1 MATVRADPLALE
13 QIKIFDKLKSER
25 VTNHDS
31 DYQSISDL
39 MLPQDSNITVDKLN
53 TNTDEWTQ
61 QVFDT
66 TAILSAQVFMAGLYN
81 WTTPQQQPWAGY
93 ASPKSLGDVGIDG
106 QEFWDQA
113 TEDVMAAFGRS
124 NFYSMRA
131 MACLGLGVFGT
142 DFLLFEEDEEQPGE
156 FNFRHN
162 RISTYVLEE
171 NYRGVV
177 DTTRREFKMTW
188 RQAEQM
194 FNKPKDRI
202 PEDMEKQGT
211 AGETGAQRKFQFLHC
226 IFPRDESKRLKGR
239 RDGENKPIA
248 SVYISVDFKQ
258 VIRVSG
264 YDEEPQLCPRFTKWG
279 TDTPYGFGP
288 AYVCLPEARELNYM
302 AMWMDAAA
310 EKLIDPRLLIPSN
323 LEGDVDLRAGG
334 QTIFDENVPQGMPR
348 EWASAAEYKL
358 GLEIMEQKRNA
369 IREAFL
375 VTAFKF
381 LNSQPLLDK
390 KMTAYEVSQ
399 RLAEQ
404 LQSAT
409 PAIARSEPEFIH
421 PCMRRAFGIRYRNG
435 RNDPK
440 SFYHKPPDSLMKRD
454 AEGRVLGLSMPDV
467 VVTSRFTD
475 AMKALKNR
483 SAEELMQFL
492 MPQVENLG
500 RPDILDPFD
509 LDKINTKYGLNTGI
523 DADCIRDEKGVKG
536 YMAIRQA
543 RQAQQKAA
551 AAAQLAES
559 LGKAGAGLGRSPAWL
574 QDKAQEN
581 LTGSKGRAA

>member
-1 MATVRADPLALE
+1 VKADPLANE
-13 QIKIFDKLKSER
+13 QIKIYDSLKSKR
-25 VTNHDS
+25 VSDHDN
-31 DYQSISDL
+31 DWQAISDL
-39 MLPQDSNITVDKLN
+39 MLPQDSNITVEKQN

-66 TAILSAQVFMAGLYN
+66 TAIEAGQTFMSGYYN

-93 ASPKSLGDVGIDG
+93 ASPKSLGDVGIEGD
-106 QEFWDQA
+106 EFWKRA
-113 TEDVMAAFGRS
+113 TEDVMDAFGRS

-131 MACLGLGVFGT
+131 LGCLGLGIFGT
-142 DFLLFEEDEEQPGE
+142 DFILFEEDEEAPGE

-162 RISTYVLEE
+162 RISTYVAEE
-171 NYRGVV
+171 NYKGVI
-177 DTTRREFKMTW
+177 DTTRRSFKMTY

-194 FNKPKDRI
+194 FRRAKDTI
-202 PEDMEKQGT
+202 PEDMRKQGE
-211 AGETGAQRKFQFLHC
+211 AGETGAQKKFEFLHC
-226 IFPRDESKRLKGR
+226 IFPRKESKRLKSR
-239 RDGENKPIA
+239 KDGENKPIA

-258 VIRVSG
+258 VVRISG
-264 YDEEPQLCPRFTKWG
+264 YDEECQLVPRFTKWG

-334 QTIFDENVPQGMPR
+334 QTVFDENVPDGIPR

-358 GLEIMEQKRNA
+358 GLEIMEQKREA
-369 IREAFL
+369 IRSSFL
-375 VTAFKF
+375 TNAFKF

-390 KMTAYEVSQ
+390 RMTAYEISQ

-409 PAIARSEPEFIH
+409 PSIARSETEFTR
-421 PCMRRAFGIRYRNG
+421 PCMRRAFAIRYRNG
-435 RNDPK
+435 KGNPK
-440 SFYHKPPDSLMKRD
+440 SIYHKVPDALMTTVNGVR
-454 AEGRVLGLSMPDV
+454 GLAMPDV
-467 VVTSRFTD
+467 VVTSRFSD

-492 MPQVENLG
+492 MPQVETFQ
-500 RPDILDPFD
+500 RPDLLDPFD
-509 LDKINTKYGLNTGI
+509 LDVLNTRYGLNTGI
-523 DADCIRDEKGVKG
+523 DPDVIRDEKGAKG
-536 YMAIRQA
+536 YAAIRQK
-543 RQAQQKAA
+543 RNAQQM
-551 AAAQLAES
+551 AAQAAQQAKD
-559 LGKAGAGLGRSPAWL
+559 LGAAGKGLGGSPQWL
-574 QDKAQEN
+574 QQQAEETLNK
-581 LTGSKGRAA
+581 KGRAA

>member
-1 MATVRADPLALE
+1 MASERSDPLALE
-13 QIKIFDKLKSER
+13 QIKIYDALKSKR
-25 VTNHDS
+25 VSDHDN
-31 DYQSISDL
+31 DWQGISDL
-39 MLPQDSNITVDKLN
+39 GLPQDSNITVDKLN

-66 TAILSAQVFMAGLYN
+66 TMIQAGQTFMAGLFN
-81 WTTPQQQPWAGY
+81 WTTPEQQPWAGF

-106 QEFWDQA
+106 QEFWAAA
-113 TEDVMAAFGRS
+113 TEDCMDAFGRS

-131 MACLGLGVFGT
+131 LGCLGLGMFGT
-142 DFLLFEEDEEQPGE
+142 DFILFEEDEEAPGE

-162 RISTYVLEE
+162 RISTYVCEE
-171 NYRGVV
+171 NYRGVI
-177 DTTRREFKMTW
+177 DTTRREFKMTF
-188 RQAEQM
+188 RQVEQM
-194 FNKPKDRI
+194 FSSPKDNI
-202 PEDMEKQGT
+202 PEDMAKQGK
-211 AGETGAQRKFQFLHC
+211 AGETGAQKKFTFLHC
-226 IFPRDESKRLKGR
+226 IFPRGESKRLKGR
-239 RDGENKPIA
+239 KDGENKPIA
-248 SVYISVDFKQ
+248 SVYVSVDFKQ
-258 VIRVSG
+258 IMRVSG
-264 YDEEPQLCPRFTKWG
+264 YDEEPQLVPRFTKWG

-334 QTIFDENVPQGMPR
+334 KTVFDENMPEAVPR

-369 IREAFL
+369 IRESFL
-375 VTAFKF
+375 VNAFKF

-390 KMTAYEVSQ
+390 RMTAYEVSQ

-409 PAIARSEPEFIH
+409 PAIARSGPEFVS
-421 PCMRRAFGIRYRNG
+421 PCMKRAFGIRYRNG
-435 RNDPK
+435 RGNPN
-440 SFYHKPPDSLMKRD
+440 SIYHSVPDSLMVD
-454 AEGRVLGLSMPDV
+454 LGGGRRGLAMPDV
-467 VVTSRFTD
+467 VVTSRFKD

-492 MPQVENLG
+492 MPQVESLQ

-523 DADCIRDEKGVKG
+523 DPDCIRDEKGAKG
-536 YMAIRQA
+536 YGQIRAQ
-543 RQAQQKAA
+543 RKAQQMAQM
-551 AAAQLAES
+551 AAQQAAE
-559 LGKAGAGLGRSPAWL
+559 LGKAGAGLGKSPEWL
-574 QDKAQEN
+574 QEQAQEN
-581 LTGSKGRAA
+581 LQGKKGQKAA

>member
-1 MATVRADPLALE
+1 MPTQRADPLALE
-13 QIKIFDKLKSER
+13 QIKVFDALKAKR
-25 VTNHDS
+25 VTDHDN
-31 DYQSISDL
+31 DWQGISDL

-66 TAILSAQVFMAGLYN
+66 TAIQAGQTFMAGLYN

-106 QEFWDQA
+106 DEFWKKA
-113 TEDVMAAFGRS
+113 TEDVMDAFGRS

-131 MACLGLGVFGT
+131 LGCLGLGIFGT
-142 DFLLFEEDEEQPGE
+142 DFLLFEEDEDVPGE

-162 RISTYVLEE
+162 RISTYVCEE
-171 NYRGVV
+171 NHKGVI

-188 RQAEQM
+188 RQIEQK
-194 FNKPKDRI
+194 FGRAKDTI
-202 PEDMEKQGT
+202 PEDMRKAGE
-211 AGETGAQRKFQFLHC
+211 AGETGAQRKFGILHC
-226 IFPRDESKRLKGR
+226 IFPRADSKRLKR
-239 RDGENKPIA
+239 RKDGENKPIA

-264 YDEEPQLCPRFTKWG
+264 YDEEPQLVPRFTKWG
-279 TDTPYGFGP
+279 TDSPYGFGP

-334 QTIFDENVPQGMPR
+334 QTVFDENVPEGMPR

-358 GLEIMEQKRNA
+358 GLEIMEQKRQA

-390 KMTAYEVSQ
+390 RMTAYEISQ

-404 LQSAT
+404 LQGAT
-409 PAIARSEPEFIH
+409 PAIARSEPEFIR

-435 RNDPK
+435 RGNPK
-440 SFYHKPPDSLMKRD
+440 SIYHKVPDSLMVDVGGGKR
-454 AEGRVLGLSMPDV
+454 GLAMPDV
-467 VVTSRFTD
+467 VVTSRFSD

-492 MPQVENLG
+492 MPQVENLQ
-500 RPDILDPFD
+500 RPDLLDPFD
-509 LDKINTKYGLNTGI
+509 LDKLNTRYGLNTGV
-523 DADCIRDEKGVKG
+523 DPDVIRDEKGPKG
-536 YMAIRQA
+536 YGAIRQQ
-543 RQAQQKAA
+543 RKAQQLAM
-551 AAAQLAES
+551 AAAQQAEA
-559 LGKAGAGLGRSPAWL
+559 LGKAGAGLGKSPQWL
-574 QDKAQEN
+574 QDQAQDN
-581 LTGSKGRAA
+581 LNQGKGKRAA

>member
-1 MATVRADPLALE
+1 MASRADPLALE
-13 QIKIFDKLKSER
+13 QIKIYDSLKSKR
-25 VTNHDS
+25 VSDHDN
-31 DYQSISDL
+31 DWQGISDL

-66 TAILSAQVFMAGLYN
+66 TAIQSAQTFMSGYFN
-81 WTTPQQQPWAGY
+81 WTTPQQQAWAGY
-93 ASPKSLGDVGIDG
+93 ATPKSLGDVGIDG
-106 QEFWDQA
+106 QEFWAAA
-113 TEDVMAAFGRS
+113 TEDVMATFGRS

-131 MACLGLGVFGT
+131 LGCLGLGVFGT
-142 DFLLFEEDEEQPGE
+142 DFILFEEDEEQPGE

-162 RISTYVLEE
+162 RISTYVIEE
-171 NYRGVV
+171 NHRGVV
-177 DTTRREFKMTW
+177 DTTRREFKMTF
-188 RQAEQM
+188 RQVQQK
-194 FNKPKDRI
+194 FNRAKDNI

-211 AGETGAQRKFQFLHC
+211 GSDTAAQRKFTFLHC
-226 IFPRDESKRLKGR
+226 IFPREDSKRLKSR
-239 RDGENKPIA
+239 KDGENKPIA

-258 VIRVSG
+258 VVRVSG
-264 YDEEPQLCPRFTKWG
+264 YDEEPQLVPRFTKWG
-279 TDTPYGFGP
+279 TDSPYGFGP

-334 QTIFDENVPQGMPR
+334 QTIFDENVPEGIPR

-369 IREAFL
+369 IRESFM

-390 KMTAYEVSQ
+390 RMTAYEISQ

-409 PAIARSEPEFIH
+409 PAMARSEPEFIH
-421 PCMRRAFGIRYRNG
+421 PLMRRAFAIRYRNG
-435 RNDPK
+435 VGNPK
-440 SFYHKPPDSLMKRD
+440 SLYHKVPDSLMVEV
-454 AEGRVLGLSMPDV
+454 APGRRGLKMPDI
-467 VVTSRFTD
+467 VVTSRFSD

-483 SAEELMQFL
+483 AAEELMQFL
-492 MPQVENLG
+492 MPQVEGLQ

-523 DADCIRDEKGVKG
+523 DPDCIREENGAKG
-536 YMAIRQA
+536 YGAIRQKRNA
-543 RQAQQKAA
+543 QIQAAH
-551 AAAQLAES
+551 AAQTAEQ
-559 LGKAGAGLGRSPAWL
+559 LGKAGSGLGKSPQWL
-574 QDKAQEN
+574 QEQAEQTITGKKGQKA
-581 LTGSKGRAA
+581 A